1 MSLECIIEVE
11 ILTEK
16 PLTIYSNRKDNSAV
30 KNLKRLKN
38 SRRGVSTT
46 TVIAAVILII
56 IVVVGAYYALVMVPA
71 GPTAPIAD
79 FTFSP
84 TSPLTG
90 ETVTFN
96 ASASTPDGGT
106 ISNYVWTFGDGA
118 SANETDPVTTH
129 VYAAAGNFSVILNVT
144 DSEGQSDTETKY
156 ILVVLAPQAP
166 VASFTFTPAAPSV
179 GEAVTFNASA
189 STPDGGTISSYK
201 WNFGDGNIT
210 TVTTSIIVHIY
221 TLDANYTYTVTL
233 NVTDTEAKSDTET
246 KSVAV
251 TITLMD
257 TLIMGTTDS
266 IESAVDP
273 AQAYDYF
280 GWEIIQN
287 TGSGLVEI
295 RPGSTSAG
303 PEDYLPSLA
312 TSWNMTEDGLNWTFN
327 LRQGVKFDDGITEFN
342 ATHVKYSF
350 DRAMIGIA
358 SPDGPQVNLEYG
370 AIIDNV
376 EVVSKYQVRFNLKT
390 PFGPFLGWMACQASY
405 MVNPMYAPYN
415 TTVWYTEGDAR
426 ASSAMDLG
434 PYKLTEWVRTAGKD
448 DRMVLERNPY
458 YWNATG
464 GYPKTKKIIIE
475 FYPDATAL
483 RLAIETGEIDIAYRH
498 ISPAD
503 IISLQ
508 QNPNLKVWAGP
519 GQIQYLIFQ
528 EAIPPYNDSRVRR
541 AITAALDRPT
551 LCSTV
556 FLNQT
561 LPLYS
566 MIPIGMMA
574 HTEAFKKLGDANYT
588 YTRSLLAELGYNETN
603 KLPVEL
609 WYETS
614 GHYPESEEQ
623 VLFNKASLEASGVIT
638 VTLKGADWPSYRL
651 NRNNGVMPVFVYGWY
666 PDYIDPD
673 DYVFLY
679 WAIWLNHHY
688 ADYGE
693 HYTEMK
699 AKYDAARTSSNSTE
713 RIRLYAELED
723 IAVQDCPMAPIW
735 QGYGYA
741 VTKLNVKGVYLD
753 ITQNW
758 RNWFLYAPE

>member
-1 MSLECIIEVE
+1 MKVE

-16 PLTIYSNRKDNSAV
+16 PLTIYLNRKDNSAV

-38 SRRGVSTT
+38 SSRGVSTT

-56 IVVVGAYYALVMVPA
+56 IVVVGAWYALVMVPT
-71 GPTAPIAD
+71 GPGTPVAS
-79 FTFSP
+79 FTFTP
-84 TSPLTG
+84 ASPLVH
-90 ETVTFN
+90 EVITFD

-106 ISNYVWTFGDGA
+106 ISNYTWG
-118 SANETDPVTTH
+118 
-129 VYAAAGNFSVILNVT
+129 
-144 DSEGQSDTETKY
+144 
-156 ILVVLAPQAP
+156 
-166 VASFTFTPAAPSV
+166 
-179 GEAVTFNASA
+179 
-189 STPDGGTISSYK
+189 
-201 WNFGDGNIT
+201 FGDGNIT
-210 TVTTSIIVHIY
+210 TVTTATITHVY
-221 TLDANYTYTVTL
+221 TINATYTVTL
-233 NVTDTEAKSDTET
+233 NVTDSDGLTGT
-246 KSVAV
+246 TSKSVTV
-251 TITLMD
+251 LWTLILKE

-280 GWEIIQN
+280 GWEIIRN
-287 TGSGLVEI
+287 TGAGLVEI
-295 RPGSTSAG
+295 RPDSLAG
-303 PEDYLPSLA
+303 AEDYLPSLA
-312 TSWNMTEDGLNWTFN
+312 TSWNVTEDGLNWTFN

-370 AIIDNV
+370 AVIDNV
-376 EVVSKYQVRFNLKT
+376 EVVSKYQVRFNLKM
-390 PFGPFLGWMACQASY
+390 PFAPFLGWMACEASF
-405 MVNPMYAPYN
+405 MVNPEYAPYN

-426 ASSAMDLG
+426 ASNAMDLG

-448 DRMVLERNPY
+448 DKMVLERNPY

-508 QNPNLKVWAGP
+508 QDPNLKVWSGP
-519 GQIQYLIFQ
+519 GGIQFLIFQ

-541 AITAALDRPT
+541 AIAAALDRPT

-614 GHYPESEEQ
+614 GHYPESEKQ
-623 VLFNKASLEASGVIT
+623 VLFNKASLEATGVIT

-679 WAIWLNHHY
+679 WASWLFHHY

-693 HYTEMK
+693 HYADMI
-699 AKYDAARTSSNSTE
+699 AKYNAARATTNATE

-735 QGYGYA
+735 QGYAYA
-741 VTKLNVKGVYLD
+741 VTKVNVKGVHLD
-753 ITQNW
+753 ITQTW